1 MSSGGRSDWVMQA
14 LERHE
19 SPLLRYARSI
29 VGPEK
34 AEDVVQDVFLK
45 LCAESKEDVE
55 GHLAAWL
62 YRVCRNRAIEILRAD
77 RRHSELSEADEAL
90 APDSGPGGELERKE
104 ALTRMGAALS
114 RLTRREREVLALKVD
129 SGLRYQEIA
138 EVMSL
143 SASNVGFILHG
154 AIKKLRE
161 ELVLDETTEAPRALA
176 RVP

>member
-1 MSSGGRSDWVMQA
+1 MSSGGRSDWVMKA
-14 LERHE
+14 LAEHE

-29 VGPEK
+29 VGPAK

-45 LCAESKEDVE
+45 LCSESKEAVE

-62 YRVCRNRAIEILRAD
+62 FRVCRNRAIEVLRSD
-77 RRHSELSEADEAL
+77 GRQRELVDGDDL
-90 APDSGPGGELERKE
+90 PAPDSGPGGAFERKE
-104 ALTRMGAALS
+104 ALTRMGRALS

-129 SGLRYQEIA
+129 SGLRYKEIA
-138 EVMSL
+138 EVMNL

-154 AIKKLRE
+154 ALKKLRE
-161 ELVLDETTEAPRALA
+161 DLAPDETTEAPRALA

>member
-1 MSSGGRSDWVMQA
+1 MQA
-14 LERHE
+14 LEKHE

-29 VGPEK
+29 VGPAK

-45 LCAESKEDVE
+45 LCSEPKDEIE

-62 YRVCRNRAIEILRAD
+62 FRVCRNRAIELLRAD
-77 RRHSELSEADEAL
+77 KKHTDLSESDDAP
-90 APDSGPGGELERKE
+90 APDSGPAGAFERKE

-138 EVMSL
+138 VVMNT

-161 ELVLDETTEAPRALA
+161 ELAPKEATEAPRALA

>member
-14 LERHE
+14 LEKHE

-29 VGPEK
+29 VGPAK

-45 LCAESKEDVE
+45 LCSETREDVE

-62 YRVCRNRAIEILRAD
+62 YRVCRNRAIELLRAD
-77 RRHSELSEADEAL
+77 RKHAEPLDDDAAG
-90 APDSGPGGELERKE
+90 PDSGPARAFERKE
-104 ALTRMGAALS
+104 ALTRVGAAMS
-114 RLTRREREVLALKVD
+114 RLTRREREIITLKVD
-129 SGLRYQEIA
+129 SGLRYKEIA
-138 EVMSL
+138 EVMNL

-154 AIKKLRE
+154 ALKKLRE
-161 ELVLDETTEAPRALA
+161 DLAPDETTEAPRALA

>member
-1 MSSGGRSDWVMQA
+1 MQA
-14 LERHE
+14 LEQHE

-29 VGPEK
+29 VGPAK

-45 LCAESKEDVE
+45 LCSESKDEIE

-62 YRVCRNRAIEILRAD
+62 YRVCRNRAIEVLRAD
-77 RRHSELSEADEAL
+77 RKHTELSDGDDAP
-90 APDSGPGGELERKE
+90 APDSGPAGAFERKE

-114 RLTRREREVLALKVD
+114 HLTRREREVLALKVD

-154 AIKKLRE
+154 AIKKLRQ
-161 ELVLDETTEAPRALA
+161 ELAPNETTEAPRALA

>member
-14 LERHE
+14 LEKHE

-29 VGPEK
+29 VGRAK

-45 LCAESKEDVE
+45 LCQESKEEVE

-62 YRVCRNRAIEILRAD
+62 YRVCRNRAIEVLRAD
-77 RRHSELSEADEAL
+77 RQHSDVAEEDDAP
-90 APDSGPGGELERKE
+90 APDSGPAGAFERKE
-104 ALTRMGAALS
+104 ALTRVGAALD

-138 EVMSL
+138 DVMNL
-143 SASNVGFILHG
+143 SATNVGFILHG
-154 AIKKLRE
+154 AIKKLRQ
-161 ELVLDETTEAPRALA
+161 ELAPDEATEAPRALA